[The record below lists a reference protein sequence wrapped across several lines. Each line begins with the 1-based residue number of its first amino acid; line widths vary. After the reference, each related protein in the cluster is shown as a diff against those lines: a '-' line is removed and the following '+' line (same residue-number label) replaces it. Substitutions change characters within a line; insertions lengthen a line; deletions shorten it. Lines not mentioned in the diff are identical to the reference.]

1 MPNYRDWRDRS
12 RVFESFAGYAGGGHT
27 VTGRGP
33 AYDADSYLVIGD
45 LFGTLG
51 ITAALGRVF
60 TTEEVPDHSGAAPL
74 AVVGH
79 SFWVNRLGADPG
91 VIGQALVLDDRP
103 YTIIGVLPRAVG
115 FPSPD
120 AQVYLPM
127 ATDPDLPWDDRDSGF
142 GTRIIARLAP
152 NVPSTTARLDLER
165 AGQEVRELA
174 GKAVSVPELRSL
186 ETFLVGRVEKQLWIL
201 LGAVAFVLLI
211 AVANVGNLLLARG
224 EDRQKELAV
233 RTALGADRG
242 SLVRLLLVE
251 ALLIA
256 IAGGVLGVGLA
267 YLAVGALIPLLP
279 TDVPAVLL
287 SRITIDGRMLAF
299 GGLTALIAGLVFGLV
314 PAWRSVRASIA
325 ATVKSGGRT
334 ATSGGGRLRAA
345 LVVAEIALALV
356 LLVSAGLM
364 IRSLERLRRVDKG
377 FDSANILTAAVPSRA
392 QTRGDWHSFYSKL
405 RDRAAG
411 LPGVTQAALALL
423 LPLSE
428 RSWELRVWPQGVP
441 PDPATGQSVLYNIV
455 SPEYFPVLRVPILSG
470 RGFDRTDRA
479 GSTLV
484 AMIDETMAERFWPGG
499 DPIGQQITIGEQ
511 DSSGATVYRTVIGVT
526 RNIRHYQLTQASR
539 IQVYVP
545 FDQTYRRWG
554 MGIRL
559 LLATTGTPAT
569 VVEPL
574 RTLVTQLDPDIPV
587 NEARPLDQLVSG
599 AMSQN
604 RAMTRVLT
612 VFGTTAL
619 ALAALG
625 IFGVMSYLV
634 ARQTR
639 EIGIRIA
646 LGAAAADVTR
656 WIGGRAL
663 RLTAMGTAIGVI
675 GAIGLTR
682 LLEKALF
689 EVNPLDPVA
698 FGWAAVGL
706 GVVAMV
712 AALLPARR
720 ATRVDPVTVLNDGDQ

>member
-1 MPNYRDWRDRS
+1 
-12 RVFESFAGYAGGGHT
+12 
-27 VTGRGP
+27 
-33 AYDADSYLVIGD
+33 
-45 LFGTLG
+45 
-51 ITAALGRVF
+51 
-60 TTEEVPDHSGAAPL
+60 
-74 AVVGH
+74 
-79 SFWVNRLGADPG
+79 
-91 VIGQALVLDDRP
+91 
-103 YTIIGVLPRAVG
+103 
-115 FPSPD
+115 
-120 AQVYLPM
+120 
-127 ATDPDLPWDDRDSGF
+127 
-142 GTRIIARLAP
+142 
-152 NVPSTTARLDLER
+152 
-165 AGQEVRELA
+165 
-174 GKAVSVPELRSL
+174 
-186 ETFLVGRVEKQLWIL
+186 
-201 LGAVAFVLLI
+201 
-211 AVANVGNLLLARG
+211 
-224 EDRQKELAV
+224 
-233 RTALGADRG
+233 
-242 SLVRLLLVE
+242 
-251 ALLIA
+251 
-256 IAGGVLGVGLA
+256 
-267 YLAVGALIPLLP
+267 
-279 TDVPAVLL
+279 
-287 SRITIDGRMLAF
+287 
-299 GGLTALIAGLVFGLV
+299 
-314 PAWRSVRASIA
+314 
-325 ATVKSGGRT
+325 
-334 ATSGGGRLRAA
+334 
-345 LVVAEIALALV
+345 
-356 LLVSAGLM
+356 
-364 IRSLERLRRVDKG
+364 
-377 FDSANILTAAVPSRA
+377 
-392 QTRGDWHSFYSKL
+392 
-405 RDRAAG
+405 
-411 LPGVTQAALALL
+411 
-423 LPLSE
+423 
-428 RSWELRVWPQGVP
+428 VP